1 VTGRM
6 GRTGSL
12 GRPVASW
19 RAPRPRPSID
29 LQDPIE
35 VNGIDGGSDGTPGA
49 AGGEIVNAT
58 TSDDEKDVD
67 AGMATAAG
75 AARRPSTARSVA
87 NVAEPSITREKGRQ
101 QAAAG
106 PRTPAPASPAARRA
120 PGGRGQKEVKLTPEI
135 K

>member
-1 VTGRM
+1 M

-67 AGMATAAG
+67 AGM
-75 AARRPSTARSVA
+75 
-87 NVAEPSITREKGRQ
+87 
-101 QAAAG
+101 
-106 PRTPAPASPAARRA
+106 
-120 PGGRGQKEVKLTPEI
+120 GGRGGKETVDRQERGQRGRE
-135 K
+135 